1 MGFRDGDEQVA
12 LGAAR
17 EGVGAGAAGVGAGA
31 AGEGAGAG
39 TPGVATGATAGTGA
53 GASAGA
59 TVIGAMARRRRR
71 PTVRRPLP
79 RLPFWRV
86 RLLSILAVL
95 GPGLVSGFAD
105 NDAGGITTY
114 SIVGARWGYSLL
126 WVILTSQVV
135 LFFTQ
140 EVGARLGLAT
150 GKGLMGLIRERW
162 GVRWG
167 AFAALTMLAANLGS
181 TVAEFAGIGSALS
194 LFGIPPQISA
204 AVAAVVVVAFIAL
217 GSYSRVQYLF
227 VGVGVLVS
235 VAYVVS
241 ASLARPDW
249 GAALTNLVSPQL
261 VSSPLYWLA
270 VVGTV
275 GTTITPW
282 GQAFIQSYVAD
293 KGLRPEDLT
302 ASRVDVFAGALLTN
316 VIAGFIVVA
325 CAATLW
331 TTGQTTIASA
341 ADAAQALRPLAGPA
355 AATLFAV
362 GLLGASFLGLGVV
375 PLTSAYTTC
384 EAFGWETGVNWNW
397 REAPAFYGLLAFFIG
412 FAALFV
418 MIPGLPLIQVMF
430 AAQVLNAVLLPFILV
445 FVMLL
450 AGDRTLL
457 GPLASGRVLLTIGWV
472 STGLLVLLS
481 LVLVVTSVGGG

>member
-1 MGFRDGDEQVA
+1 MVA
-12 LGAAR
+12 VLG
-17 EGVGAGAAGVGAGA
+17 
-31 AGEGAGAG
+31 
-39 TPGVATGATAGTGA
+39 
-53 GASAGA
+53 
-59 TVIGAMARRRRR
+59 
-71 PTVRRPLP
+71 
-79 RLPFWRV
+79 
-86 RLLSILAVL
+86 VL

-114 SIVGARWGYSLL
+114 SLAGARFGYSLL
-126 WVILTSQVV
+126 WVILASQVV

-162 GVRWG
+162 GVRWA
-167 AFAALTMLAANLGS
+167 AFAAAMMLLANLGS

-204 AVAAVVVVAFIAL
+204 AVAAVVVVSLITL
-217 GSYSRVQYLF
+217 GSYSRIQYLF
-227 VGVGVLVS
+227 VAIGLFVS
-235 VAYVVS
+235 IAYVIS
-241 ASLARPDW
+241 ANIAHPAWDVAFHSLI
-249 GAALTNLVSPQL
+249 VPQL
-261 VSSPLYWLA
+261 QASPAYWLM

-293 KGLRPEDLT
+293 KGLRSEDLP
-302 ASRVDVFAGALLTN
+302 ASRLDVFAGALLTN
-316 VIAGFIVVA
+316 VIAAFILIAV
-325 CAATLW
+325 AATLW
-331 TTGQTTIASA
+331 TSGHRDISSA
-341 ADAAQALRPLAGPA
+341 ADAARALEPVAGPA
-355 AATLFAV
+355 ASVLFAV

-375 PLTSAYTTC
+375 PLSSAYTTC

-430 AAQVLNAVLLPFILV
+430 SAQVLNAILLPFILV

-450 AGDRTLL
+450 AADRKTL
-457 GPLASGRVLLTIGWV
+457 GPLASGPILLTIGWL
-472 STGLLVLLS
+472 STGLLVALS
-481 LVLVVTSVGGG
+481 VILVVTSIGGGP